1 MLEVQQLNQYYG
13 AAHTLRGVSLSVS
26 KGECLTLLGRNGAG
40 KSTTFKTIA
49 GLARPR
55 RGQVRLMGR
64 ELVGQAP
71 YRIAQAGIAYVPED
85 RQVFPEHT
93 VHDNLLIGQKPG
105 LDGKSPWSADRI
117 YEVFPLLAAM
127 KTRHAG
133 RLSGG
138 EQQMLTIAR
147 ALMGNPDVLLLDEPS
162 EGLAPL
168 IVQAIGKLLVSLKE
182 TGLTILLA
190 EQNMHFCLGIATHV
204 TIVDRGK
211 AVYQATVSQLR
222 ADSDVVKRYLAI

>member
-1 MLEVQQLNQYYG
+1 
-13 AAHTLRGVSLSVS
+13 
-26 KGECLTLLGRNGAG
+26 
-40 KSTTFKTIA
+40 
-49 GLARPR
+49 
-55 RGQVRLMGR
+55 
-64 ELVGQAP
+64 
-71 YRIAQAGIAYVPED
+71 
-85 RQVFPEHT
+85 
-93 VHDNLLIGQKPG
+93 
-105 LDGKSPWSADRI
+105 
-117 YEVFPLLAAM
+117 M

-147 ALMGNPDVLLLDEPS
+147 ALMRNPDVLLLDEPS

-168 IVQAIGKLLVSLKE
+168 IVLAIGQLLVSLKE

-211 AVYQATVSQLR
+211 AVYRSTVSDLR
-222 ADSDVVKRYLAI
+222 KDTAVVKRYLAL